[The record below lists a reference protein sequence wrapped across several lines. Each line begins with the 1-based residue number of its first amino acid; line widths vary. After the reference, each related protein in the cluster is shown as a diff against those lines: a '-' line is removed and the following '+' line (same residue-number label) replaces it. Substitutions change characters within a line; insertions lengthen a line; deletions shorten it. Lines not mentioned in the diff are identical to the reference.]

1 MFIKI
6 DLQSGTPI
14 YEQLYNV
21 VIAGIAAG
29 EIVPGETLPSGRV
42 LGRDLGINLHTVNKA
57 YNLLRLSG
65 YLTIQRSR
73 GVKLNE
79 KSSYPAN
86 ADFKKHIQ
94 EKLSPHIGECI
105 ARGMSKKQTYE
116 LISNIYGGQQNG

>member
-6 DLQSGTPI
+6 DLQSETPI

-21 VIAGIAAG
+21 IIVGIASG
-29 EIVPGETLPSGRV
+29 ELQPGESLPSGRA

-57 YNLLRLSG
+57 YNLLRQSG

-79 KSSYPAN
+79 PSSYPAN
-86 ADFKKHIQ
+86 DVFLKIMQDKMTPFI
-94 EKLSPHIGECI
+94 SECI
-105 ARGMSKKQTYE
+105 ARGMDIKE
-116 LISNIYGGQQNG
+116 VNNLIAKIYGGKTNE